1 MNMRL
6 PSFDQIGRAVFGALM
21 RFPFTLAAAIAATY
35 AVMWII
41 EDGDDAARQLWMTA
55 QLGIPLLLACEI
67 SSKNPLLRWGLPV
80 LGLGLL
86 AIYFTTLQV
95 NDPGFEYRG
104 LPRYL
109 SLLTAAHLLV
119 AVVPYLNTRS
129 IADFW
134 TYNKALLANWL
145 TGAAF
150 AFVLYLTLALAILA
164 VDQLFSLHVNNKVYA
179 HLFVLLAFLFVT
191 LYFLHHFPSIWEDVP
206 DERPYSRGFS
216 VLCKYI
222 LIPVILLYFIIVSA
236 YLIKIMLQGS
246 LPQGYVG
253 YLVLGFAFVG
263 ILTYL
268 LNYRL
273 PEIDTDALPRWFKQ
287 GFWWLL
293 LPTVVL
299 MLVSIGRRIIDY
311 GFTEPRYAVATAGL
325 WLLGMCAYFLLS
337 KKDNIKV
344 IPISLAL
351 VCVFVVLSPF
361 NAFNV
366 SEKSQLNELKA
377 LLEPNDRWANGKMKP
392 SDTPMLETSARRTSS
407 ILEFFDRRERLH
419 LLEPFLPYPI
429 EALPETA
436 TAYNNVRR
444 LEEWL
449 HLGNLIHADQQDI
462 VFYITGIASESQ
474 NRAPIGVNINGY
486 KEYYLLK
493 RDAPEVPSPL
503 SEGEKYMILSK
514 DKQALEYYGF
524 QKGDSQLIERFDLGH
539 LTNGWIKGQIANG
552 STYIPVNSTTIN
564 YLKGQQF
571 DLMLYLTDA
580 EIIIDTNSEKP
591 KLEYLN
597 AGIFVR
603 PKK

>member
-55 QLGIPLLLACEI
+55 QLGIPLLLAWEI

-86 AIYFTTLQV
+86 AIYYTTLHV
-95 NDPGFEYRG
+95 DDPGFEYRG

-134 TYNKALLANWL
+134 TYNKELLANWL

-164 VDQLFSLHVNNKVYA
+164 ADQLFSLDVNNKVYA

-191 LYFLHHFPSIWEDVP
+191 LYFLHHFPSIWEDVL

-236 YLIKIMLQGS
+236 YLIKIMLQGT

-311 GFTEPRYAVATAGL
+311 GFTEPRYAVATAGM

-392 SDTPMLETSARRTSS
+392 SDAPMLETSARRTSS
-407 ILEFFDRRERLH
+407 ILEFFDRRQRLH
-419 LLEPFLPYPI
+419 ALEPFLPYPI
-429 EALPETA
+429 EALPKTA
-436 TAYNNVRR
+436 TAYNDVGR
-444 LEEWL
+444 LEDWL
-449 HLGNLIHADQQDI
+449 NLGDAIKTEQQEV
-462 VFYITGIASESQ
+462 VFYITGTASESQ
-474 NRAPIGVNINGY
+474 SIASLGVSIDGY
-486 KEYYLLK
+486 KEFFLLR
-493 RDAPEVPSPL
+493 RDATEAPRPQ
-503 SEGEKYMILSK
+503 SEGEKYMILSE
-514 DKQALEYYGF
+514 DKQALEYRIYK
-524 QKGDSQLIERFDLGH
+524 KGASQLLESFNLGN
-539 LTNGWIKGQIANG
+539 LTTEWIKGQATDESNYMPINKEA
-552 STYIPVNSTTIN
+552 VN
-564 YLKGQQF
+564 YLEGQQF

-580 EIIIDTNSEKP
+580 EIIIETNSEKP